1 MGGVFERGWEAQRQ
15 DTEGHTH
22 HAADDTGGGR
32 CAGSDAG
39 SGGPVSVHPQAH
51 RGRVQAKGEVMH
63 YLCCPRGRWL
73 CLLDNLLHDL
83 HITIRPLCD
92 WHDRRITQ

>member
-1 MGGVFERGWEAQRQ
+1 
-15 DTEGHTH
+15 
-22 HAADDTGGGR
+22 
-32 CAGSDAG
+32 
-39 SGGPVSVHPQAH
+39 
-51 RGRVQAKGEVMH
+51 MH